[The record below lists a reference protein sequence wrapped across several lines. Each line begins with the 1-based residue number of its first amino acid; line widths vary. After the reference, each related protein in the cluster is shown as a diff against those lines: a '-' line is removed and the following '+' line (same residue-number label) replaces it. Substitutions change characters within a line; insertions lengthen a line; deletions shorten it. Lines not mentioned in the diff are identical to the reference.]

1 MNYMFWDRKALNH
14 QILSLKS
21 CLCVGLD
28 SDPLKLPSRVSSV
41 LQFNMAIVEATLPYA
56 VAYKINSAFYEVQG
70 AAGWDSLI
78 QTIAFIQSKQKFVIL
93 DAKRGDI
100 GNTASL
106 YARTCFE
113 TLNADAV
120 TVAPYMGKD
129 SVTPF
134 LDYAR
139 RWTILLALTSNSGAA
154 DFQLQQLH
162 SGEYVFE
169 KVLKEAIKWGHQ
181 DQLMFVA
188 GATKVSFLQ
197 RIRSIVPDYF
207 LLIPGIGAQG
217 GDLSEV
223 MKATL
228 SDSGDILI
236 NASRSIIYASGGL
249 DYASAAAAEA
259 HLLQKKM
266 SAFL

>member
-1 MNYMFWDRKALNH
+1 
-14 QILSLKS
+14 
-21 CLCVGLD
+21 
-28 SDPLKLPSRVSSV
+28 
-41 LQFNMAIVEATLPYA
+41 MAIVEATLPYA

-139 RWTILLALTSNSGAA
+139 RWTILLALTSNSGTEFSTTTAS
-154 DFQLQQLH
+154 FRRICI
-162 SGEYVFE
+162 E
-169 KVLKEAIKWGHQ
+169 KVLKKRQWGHQ

-188 GATKVSFLQ
+188 GAQRSLFTKDESLFL
-197 RIRSIVPDYF
+197 
-207 LLIPGIGAQG
+207 
-217 GDLSEV
+217 
-223 MKATL
+223 
-228 SDSGDILI
+228 
-236 NASRSIIYASGGL
+236 II
-249 DYASAAAAEA
+249 
-259 HLLQKKM
+259 
-266 SAFL
+266 